1 MQLLDNEYIKASE
14 SDSRSPCPALNALAN
29 HGILP
34 RDGRNISAFQ
44 LMGAIR
50 EHYHVSLPMAFLLS
64 FLGTFLCGRWFR
76 VDLHD
81 FARHNLI
88 EHDASLTHRNAM
100 PGDLYAPVD
109 PDKELLDDLLDV
121 KNPEVLSFEDLVAV
135 RARRNE
141 TLPRPLGKFLNAIAL
156 GEVALTAQTLTD
168 EYGNISKQ
176 SVKEWFWDQRLPRG
190 WSRPATPIG
199 LWNTTQIV
207 KMIGKAVEKDT
218 V

>member
-1 MQLLDNEYIKASE
+1 MS
-14 SDSRSPCPALNALAN
+14 AN
-29 HGILP
+29 VLTSFPPRP

-50 EHYHVSLPMAFLLS
+50 EHYHVSLPLAFLLS

-76 VDLHD
+76 ADLHD
-81 FARHNLI
+81 FARHNYI
-88 EHDASLTHRNAM
+88 EHDASLTHRNTM
-100 PGDLYAPVD
+100 PGGLYAPVD
-109 PDKELLDDLLDV
+109 PDKELLDDLLHV
-121 KNPEVLSFEDLVAV
+121 TKNPDSLSFDDLVAV

-141 TLPRPLGKFLNAIAL
+141 TLVRPLGKFLNAIAL
-156 GEVALTAQTLTD
+156 GEVALTAQTLGD
-168 EYGNISKQ
+168 EYGNVSKQ
-176 SVKEWFWDQRLPRG
+176 FIKEWFGDQRLPRG

-207 KMIGKAVEKDT
+207 KRVGKAVERNT